1 MFSARVNF
9 YDELDNKE
17 SYAFCMIPGNDFHEA
32 LSSLENYYGIDN
44 LIRIDLTH
52 ISPDNL
58 IVFESMESVDLF
70 NKVENYIKENVI
82 W

>member
-1 MFSARVNF
+1 MFSTKVNF

-17 SYAFCMIPGNDFHEA
+17 SCAFCMIPGNDFHEA
-32 LSSLENYYGIDN
+32 LSYLENYYGVDN
-44 LIRIDLTH
+44 LIRIDLEH

-58 IVFESMESVDLF
+58 IVFESMESVYLF
-70 NKVENYIKENVI
+70 NKVVDYIKENVV